1 MPPFPNRRL
10 LHLTWFLSAAALPGF
25 SQAHSLLLM
34 CKQLPD
40 DMVRCVGEFSDGS
53 DAAGISVQV
62 RAYDERVLLR
72 GTLDGRSALE
82 FKRPGGDYFVR
93 VEDGGEHSAEVDH
106 ADVQP

>member
-1 MPPFPNRRL
+1 MQQLNPSEISEIIKQRIVVAV
-10 LHLTWFLSAAALPGF
+10 LTLAVA
-25 SQAHSLLLM
+25 
-34 CKQLPD
+34 
-40 DMVRCVGEFSDGS
+40 

-72 GTLDGRSALE
+72 GTLDGRSSLE